1 MSLHLLE
8 AHAPNDA
15 PARRRHHG
23 PEDTLHLTELRPDA
37 VIDHLDG
44 DPHPVNLTTFGTVRE
59 TCPKC
64 LHTHLRLV
72 LRQSAVRTAHLFC
85 SQCHSCFDAR
95 YASGASALTI

>member
-8 AHAPNDA
+8 PHTPNDV

-23 PEDTLHLTELRPDA
+23 PEDTLHLTELRPEA

-44 DPHPVNLTTFGTVRE
+44 DHHAVNLTTFGTVRE

-85 SQCHSCFDAR
+85 AQCHSCFDAR
-95 YASGASALTI
+95 YANGASALTI